1 MDVWTGRGSFGQ
13 EIPSTGLGQSTGK
26 MALGLLGFISPPLIQ
41 KYGMKL
47 EGPSGNPI
55 AMADILEANG
65 GQATIPKALTSTF
78 WGLSLGSMAYAG
90 AKGLPGVTPAV
101 RTAAGLGMGAIG
113 AASGAEM
120 NSRRLMQDLGI
131 FGDHTG
137 KHGEWTMDALMN
149 SFFGTSK
156 SWSVTPA
163 AGQFAETMRSSRFE
177 EMRTVLNRDFRDGA
191 ENGMESKMVASASAI
206 RQSFL
211 FEYGNTEV
219 ADMKFL
225 EWQEK
230 RMQELMKNP
239 AFAGLSEEQLLIRRS
254 ALREALDAK
263 TRAYNQQVN
272 EVQSALIQKRAQRTR
287 NTKLVKE

>member
-1 MDVWTGRGSFGQ
+1 
-13 EIPSTGLGQSTGK
+13 
-26 MALGLLGFISPPLIQ
+26 MALGLLGFISPPLLQ

-55 AMADILEANG
+55 AMADIFEANG
-65 GQATIPKALTSTF
+65 GQASLPKALTGTF
-78 WGLSLGSMAYAG
+78 WGLTLGSMAYAG
-90 AKGLPGVTPAV
+90 AKGLPGVTKGV
-101 RTAAGLGMGAIG
+101 QVAAGLGIG
-113 AASGAEM
+113 ALGASSGMEM

-137 KHGEWTMDALMN
+137 KYGEWTMDFLMN
-149 SFFGTSK
+149 SFFGTAK
-156 SWSVTPA
+156 SWSVSPA
-163 AGQFAETMRSSRFE
+163 QGQFAQTMRSSRFE

-191 ENGMESKMVASASAI
+191 ENGMESKMIASASAI

-211 FEYGNTEV
+211 YEYGNTEV

-254 ALREALDAK
+254 ALRESLDAK

-272 EVQSALIQKRAQRTR
+272 EVQAALIQKRAQRTR
-287 NTKLVKE
+287 NTKLVRE